1 MGLPDNTYDVILIHF
16 VLHDIN
22 PERRIVVLNALART
36 LRPEGSLLI
45 REPAKPGHGISLS
58 DIRKFM
64 QDCGLRE
71 KKTGCTKSLWWN
83 WICDGIFIK
92 SW

>member
-22 PERRIVVLNALART
+22 PERRIDVLNALART

-45 REPAKPGHGISLS
+45 R
-58 DIRKFM
+58 
-64 QDCGLRE
+64 
-71 KKTGCTKSLWWN
+71 
-83 WICDGIFIK
+83 
-92 SW
+92 